1 MKMLDNCIHR
11 CWDSEGR
18 CPQSS
23 DLCAHY
29 YADIDQHNTPVG
41 DNLGDDDNSWSYILI
56 VVAIVLLCISIGLR
70 CYRRQQIRRRLREIQ
85 ARQNNLI
92 IQQNQPYIV
101 QEPQAPIYR
110 PEDDPN
116 NYNNYNQGYNQGYN
130 PPNPNYQ
137 PNNNYPPNNQPRN
150 MPGQI
155 QNQNPYA

>member
-1 MKMLDNCIHR
+1 M
-11 CWDSEGR
+11 
-18 CPQSS
+18 
-23 DLCAHY
+23 
-29 YADIDQHNTPVG
+29 
-41 DNLGDDDNSWSYILI
+41 
-56 VVAIVLLCISIGLR
+56 R
-70 CYRRQQIRRRLREIQ
+70 CYRRQRIRRRLREIQ

-116 NYNNYNQGYNQGYN
+116 NYNNYNQGYN

-137 PNNNYPPNNQPRN
+137 PNSNYPPNNQPRN

-155 QNQNPYA
+155 QNQNQNPYV